1 MFPQLGLKASSDPA
15 QIEDRLKYHPQTFE
29 FFTDVHNFTPAGLA
43 ELKAG
48 IRSVQG
54 AGIDQIVIHQPM
66 KFGDIHSELAAP
78 QTAFPDLYDF
88 IERSTATLLE
98 LASEFDLQILI
109 HGGYSGDFPRVIPFY
124 QSLPR

>member
-78 QTAFPDLYDF
+78 QTAFP
-88 IERSTATLLE
+88 TCTTLSN
-98 LASEFDLQILI
+98 A
-109 HGGYSGDFPRVIPFY
+109 PP
-124 QSLPR
+124 LPSWSWPANLTFKS

>member
-54 AGIDQIVIHQPM
+54 A
-66 KFGDIHSELAAP
+66 
-78 QTAFPDLYDF
+78 
-88 IERSTATLLE
+88 
-98 LASEFDLQILI
+98 
-109 HGGYSGDFPRVIPFY
+109 
-124 QSLPR
+124 